1 MRAARTTDAALR
13 SFAAKKKEKE
23 KIAKKNQLVSR
34 ICDALDNLKDL
45 DEKNKERLKRIQQE
59 ILDITSEDEQDEE
72 GEQGGAKRQEDRLI
86 KSEIVGLD
94 CGEKSD

>member
-34 ICDALDNLKDL
+34 ICDALGSLKDL
-45 DEKNKERLKRIQQE
+45 DEKNKERFECIQHS
-59 ILDITSEDEQDEE
+59 TSHPRMSRMRRENREE
-72 GEQGGAKRQEDRLI
+72 PSARGQVNK
-86 KSEIVGLD
+86 K
-94 CGEKSD
+94 